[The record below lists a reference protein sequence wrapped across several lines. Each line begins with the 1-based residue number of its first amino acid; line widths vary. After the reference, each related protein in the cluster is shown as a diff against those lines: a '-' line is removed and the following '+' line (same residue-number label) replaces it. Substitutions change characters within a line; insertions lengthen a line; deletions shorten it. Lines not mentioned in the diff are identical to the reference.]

1 MHFNMLGLMEGNNQ
15 GTFVCVKKTRIKNSV
30 QCPQQQWSCVADP
43 WVVHTLNTDQMLS
56 LRHQY
61 LSLPL
66 EHIWERQP
74 VRGPTHL
81 SLLCAVQL
89 TLYACGYSHAA
100 CGHKNEVFKYFIN

>member
-1 MHFNMLGLMEGNNQ
+1 MSPAALVLSGE
-15 GTFVCVKKTRIKNSV
+15 
-30 QCPQQQWSCVADP
+30 ADP
-43 WVVHTLNTDQMLS
+43 WVVPTFNTDQMLS

-74 VRGPTHL
+74 ACGPAHL
-81 SLLCAVQL
+81 SLLCAVQV
-89 TLYACGYSHAA
+89 TLYACGYNRAP